1 MTGRS
6 IDEIQVAAD
15 PGAWR
20 AAGFDM
26 AGDVCEVGSV
36 RLRLLGEGPS
46 PGIVSWSVRG
56 PGSPELDGLD
66 TAASQREPAS
76 GAGHPNG
83 VVAIDHV
90 VILSPELDRTVAVLR
105 AAGFDFRRLRE
116 GPTPGG
122 STRQAFFRLGEV
134 IVEVV
139 QAPAGTTVASD
150 PHGPARLWGISF
162 LVDNL
167 DETAA
172 VLRELLSEPRAAVQ
186 PGRSIATLGRAARL
200 GPAVAF
206 MTPRPG
212 AI

>member
-46 PGIVSWSVRG
+46 RGIVSWSVRG

-66 TAASQREPAS
+66 TTASQREPAS

-139 QAPAGTTVASD
+139 QAPAGTKVASD
-150 PHGPARLWGISF
+150 PHGPARLWESPSSWITSTTRRRCSAIS
-162 LVDNL
+162 
-167 DETAA
+167 
-172 VLRELLSEPRAAVQ
+172 SQ
-186 PGRSIATLGRAARL
+186 SRAARCSR
-200 GPAVAF
+200 GAASRRSAARHGSG
-206 MTPRPG
+206 RPSPS
-212 AI
+212 